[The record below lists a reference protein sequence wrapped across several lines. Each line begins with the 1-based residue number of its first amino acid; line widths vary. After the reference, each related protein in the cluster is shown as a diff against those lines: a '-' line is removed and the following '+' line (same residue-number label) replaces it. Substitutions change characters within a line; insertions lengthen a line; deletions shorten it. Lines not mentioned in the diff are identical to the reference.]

1 MANLFELTAR
11 QAEIEALLEE
21 AGGELTPELERE
33 LNASSESLTAKVNGY
48 ANIFRKADLQID
60 AIDAE
65 IKRLQALKKTRQN
78 AVKSLKEY
86 VLYSMDAN
94 GMTKIDGELIKLS
107 IRRTKAVEIGDEEA
121 LTGMAWQ
128 ALSSLKV
135 PAWINFDVKI
145 NKTEL
150 KRILE
155 EGETVVGAAIRENR
169 SLIIK

>member
-1 MANLFELTAR
+1 MANLYELTAK
-11 QAEIEALLEE
+11 QAEIEELLEA

-33 LNASSESLTAKVNGY
+33 LNASSESLTTKVDNY
-48 ANIFRKADLQID
+48 ANIFRKADAQLE

-65 IKRLQALKKTRQN
+65 IKRLQTLKKTRQN

-86 VLYSMDAN
+86 ILYAMDAN
-94 GMTKIDGELIKLS
+94 GVTKIDGTLMKLS
-107 IRRTKAVEIGDEEA
+107 VRRTKAVEIGDEEA

-135 PAWINFDVKI
+135 PAWINFEVKI

-150 KRILE
+150 KRMLE
-155 EGETVVGAAIRENR
+155 EGEPIVGAEIKENR